1 MADQEDKTAAK
12 KAIALRYDP
21 EQEKSP
27 RVIGKGLGLVAEQIL
42 ELARQHNIPIHED
55 KDLVEVL
62 AKLDPGQEIPSETY
76 LIVAE
81 ILAFIYRA
89 NEAAGKTRSTT

>member
-1 MADQEDKTAAK
+1 MADHDSEPKHK
-12 KAIALRYDP
+12 KAVALRYDP
-21 EQEKSP
+21 DQEQSP

-42 ELARQHNIPIHED
+42 ELAREHNIPIHED

-62 AKLDPGQEIPSETY
+62 AKLDPGDEIPSETY
-76 LIVAE
+76 VVVAE

-89 NEAAGKTRSTT
+89 NEEAGKTKPSS

>member
-1 MADQEDKTAAK
+1 MTDHDSDKKSK
-12 KAIALRYDP
+12 KAVALRYDP
-21 EQEKSP
+21 EREQSP

-42 ELARQHNIPIHED
+42 ELAKEHNIPIHED

-62 AKLDPGQEIPSETY
+62 AKLDPGEEIPAETY
-76 LIVAE
+76 LLVAE

-89 NEAAGKTRSTT
+89 NDEAGRAKTSL

>member
-1 MADQEDKTAAK
+1 MTDPDHKQPGK
-12 KAIALRYDP
+12 KAVALRYDSKK
-21 EQEKSP
+21 EKSP

-42 ELARQHNIPIHED
+42 ELAREHNIPIHED

-89 NEAAGKTRSTT
+89 NEAAGSA

>member
-1 MADQEDKTAAK
+1 MADHEQTDPAR
-12 KAIALRYDP
+12 KAVALRYDP

-42 ELARQHNIPIHED
+42 ELAKEHNIPIHED

-62 AKLDPGQEIPSETY
+62 AKLDPGEEIPSETY
-76 LIVAE
+76 LVVAE

-89 NEAAGKTRSTT
+89 NDQAGKGQPDS

>member
-1 MADQEDKTAAK
+1 MADQEQKEPVK
-12 KAIALRYDP
+12 KAVALRYNP

-42 ELARQHNIPIHED
+42 ELAKEHNIPIHED

-62 AKLDPGQEIPSETY
+62 AKLDPGEEIPSATY

-89 NEAAGKTRSTT
+89 NDEASTPRPST

>member
-1 MADQEDKTAAK
+1 MTDNDRKFPAK
-12 KAIALRYDP
+12 KAVALRYNP
-21 EQEKSP
+21 EKEKAP

-42 ELARQHNIPIHED
+42 ELAREHNIPIHED
-55 KDLVEVL
+55 RDLVEVL

-81 ILAFIYRA
+81 ILSFIYKA
-89 NEAAGKTRSTT
+89 NEAASKA

>member
-1 MADQEDKTAAK
+1 MTDHDQKIPAK
-12 KAIALRYDP
+12 KAVALRYNP
-21 EQEKSP
+21 EKETAP

-42 ELARQHNIPIHED
+42 ELAREHNIPIHED
-55 KDLVEVL
+55 RDLVEVL

-81 ILAFIYRA
+81 ILSFIYKT
-89 NEAAGKTRSTT
+89 NEAAGKA